1 MKQALLKFFRG
12 FSGGQRGAAPLAANH
27 RLILG
32 FEAELEGI
40 KASDVLKRVLEA
52 VKS

>member
-1 MKQALLKFFRG
+1 MNARAFVSREDVLR
-12 FSGGQRGAAPLAANH
+12 AAPLATNH

-40 KASDVLKRVLEA
+40 KPSDVLKRVLEA